1 MLQSSVPLTY
11 GLIEPLVPSDV
22 CDLCP
27 SFAAVKAEIQN
38 KIIFLCDIHAFVNSD
53 TIWAA
58 ATAVYDR
65 LDILPPKPE

>member
-1 MLQSSVPLTY
+1 MPLHY
-11 GLIEPLVPSDV
+11 GIIAPLVDGDV

-53 TIWAA
+53 IIWQA

-65 LDILPPKPE
+65 LDILPPKP

>member
-1 MLQSSVPLTY
+1 MISPIVQ
-11 GLIEPLVPSDV
+11 SDV

-38 KIIFLCDIHAFVNSD
+38 KIIFLCDIHAFVHSD
-53 TIWAA
+53 TIWEV

>member
-1 MLQSSVPLTY
+1 MISPIVE
-11 GLIEPLVPSDV
+11 GDV

-27 SFAAVKAEIQN
+27 SFAAVKAEIKN
-38 KIIFLCDIHAFVNSD
+38 KIIFLCDIHAFVHSD
-53 TIWAA
+53 TIWET